1 MAIQKILT
9 VPNPLLRQKAKK
21 VEGIDRKILKLVKD
35 LKDSLKIQE
44 SPRGVGL
51 SAPQIGVSKRV
62 LVLKLDQ
69 EIVPFINPKIIS
81 FSKETLKDILLK
93 EKRFMEGCLSIPG
106 FWGFVN
112 RPYKVK
118 VSFFDLTGAKKTK
131 KFEGKDSSFIQHEID
146 HLEGILFIDKILK
159 QKGKIYKLEKD
170 EEGKDLFVEVE
181 ITT

>member
-21 VEGIDRKILKLVKD
+21 VAGIDKKILRLVKD
-35 LKDSLKIQE
+35 LKDTLKVQE

-51 SAPQIGVSKRV
+51 SAPQIGVSKRI
-62 LVLKLDQ
+62 LVLKLEQ

-81 FSKETLKDILLK
+81 SSKETLTDILPK
-93 EKRFMEGCLSIPG
+93 EKRFMEGCLSVPG

-112 RPYKVK
+112 RAYKVK
-118 VSFFDLTGAKKTK
+118 VSFFDLIGGKKTK
-131 KFEGKDSSFIQHEID
+131 KFEGKRASFIQHEID
-146 HLEGILFIDKILK
+146 HLEGILFIDRILE

-170 EEGKDLFVEVE
+170 KEGKDLFLEVE
-181 ITT
+181 FE